1 MENTNQT
8 EAQKADANE
17 IKDSGQIETT
27 SINEIKEL
35 KRTNLINKIG
45 AVILVVAVLSL
56 SFILIFKGIDIYKD
70 AALKQTSKTE
80 NVLLHHSA
88 KSHKTDSATPRH
100 HHPAKN
106 TPIKVNEE
114 ISTYSYAPGILMCTG
129 IIAFVALSLCG
140 AFTML
145 SKVLTSENELNSRIF
160 DLHKDIYK
168 EREMWELAK
177 EKKERELDYKHKEL
191 AYKIQEW
198 EKFEKVKKEFE
209 HNH

>member
-1 MENTNQT
+1 MEKTNRT
-8 EAQKADANE
+8 EIQKADANE
-17 IKDSGQIETT
+17 TKVSGQIETT
-27 SINEIKEL
+27 SIDVIKEL
-35 KRTNLINKIG
+35 KRKNSINKIG
-45 AVILVVAVLSL
+45 AVILVVAVLCL

-114 ISTYSYAPGILMCTG
+114 ISTYSYAPGILMFIA

-140 AFTML
+140 SFAML
-145 SKVLTSENELNSRIF
+145 SKVLTSENELNSKIF
-160 DLHKDIYK
+160 DLHRDIHK

-177 EKKERELDYKHKEL
+177 EKKEQELDYKYKEL
-191 AYKIQEW
+191 DYKRQEW
-198 EKFEKVKKEFE
+198 ERLEKVKKEFE
-209 HNH
+209 HTH